1 MCEFVMNESL
11 FIAYVTTA
19 FIVMLVPGPDM
30 LFCIATGM
38 HGGRRAGFAASAG
51 AVTGEIVHFTLAGFG
66 LAAVFR
72 SAPALYEVVRVA
84 GACYLILLGV
94 NALRHRD
101 NGEIAARGARTAKA
115 SYGRGVVT
123 NLLNPKM
130 ALFVLAFVPQFI
142 DHNAGAVGMQFLVL
156 GATFVT
162 MDLLVLAGAGILAAT
177 FGSALRGSR
186 AQTRI
191 DTLVGG
197 IYIGLGAKVALSD

>member
-1 MCEFVMNESL
+1 MNGSL
-11 FIAYVTTA
+11 YIAYVTTA
-19 FIVMLVPGPDM
+19 FVVMLVPGPDM

-51 AVTGEIVHFTLAGFG
+51 AVTGEIVHFTLAGVG

-72 SAPALYEVVRVA
+72 SAPALYEAVRIA
-84 GACYLILLGV
+84 GACYLIVLGV

-101 NGEIAARGARTAKA
+101 DGAIAARGARTAKA

-142 DHNAGAVGMQFLVL
+142 DRTAGAVGMQFLVL
-156 GATFVT
+156 GATFVA
-162 MDLLVLAGAGILAAT
+162 MDLLVLTVAAILAAT
-177 FGSALRGSR
+177 FASALRGGR
-186 AQTRI
+186 AQRQI
-191 DTLVGG
+191 STLAGA